1 MTEIIKLIRQLP
13 ELKNHEEWACEQGCD
28 HITPKL
34 TENLYSQTWD
44 NDGNLLDKKSEFY
57 YTCQKKH
64 TLMVWDNEKN
74 DYSIQDDEYYQEV
87 INRFGSTL
95 EGVNE
100 VIQELEER
108 VSNIDLDECREIGI
122 RSVTAFLTCTLKT
135 GEELEFSL
143 PFLKALRDQ
152 LELVENTNY
161 NVDAPF

>member
-57 YTCQKKH
+57 YTCQKNH

-87 INRFGSTL
+87 INRFGSTIA
-95 EGVNE
+95 GVNSL
-100 VIQELEER
+100 INDLETTLKDISVDEGIFSGVT
-108 VSNIDLDECREIGI
+108 VSY
-122 RSVTAFLTCTLKT
+122 TATLKT
-135 GEELEFSL
+135 GEEVEFSL